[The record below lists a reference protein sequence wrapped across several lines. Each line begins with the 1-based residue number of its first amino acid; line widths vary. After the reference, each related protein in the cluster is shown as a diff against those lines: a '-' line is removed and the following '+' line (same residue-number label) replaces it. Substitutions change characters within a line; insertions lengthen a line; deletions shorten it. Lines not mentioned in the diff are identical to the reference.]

1 MTRLCCPSCRLRF
14 PRVSAAYLVS
24 CPRCTQALEP
34 IAAQDALGY
43 QLFPEADPVHVL
55 LRAIELRVRPPERE
69 S

>member
-1 MTRLCCPSCRLRF
+1 
-14 PRVSAAYLVS
+14 VS